1 MRRLILTAVSV
12 IALGSAG
19 LTYAGGQVTGNT
31 ANSPA
36 SLPPAT
42 SGASGS
48 NMTGINAGTPNASS
62 APAGTSQPGY
72 NHNQAATGNSQW
84 DTTGSNAGTPG
95 VTSMSSSPGTSQPWH
110 DEVSQAQQKLHQEGL
125 YHGNIDGVLG
135 PETKQALRQYQ
146 QQNGLSV
153 TANLDRQTWDHLF
166 GGPPGGHGSSMPP
179 NQAGAATTNPMK

>member
-1 MRRLILTAVSV
+1 MRRLILPTASV

-19 LTYAGGQVTGNT
+19 LTYAGEVGGNT
-31 ANSPA
+31 ADSPA
-36 SLPPAT
+36 S
-42 SGASGS
+42 SG
-48 NMTGINAGTPNASS
+48 MTGINAGTPNASS
-62 APAGTSQPGY
+62 APAGTSQTGY

-84 DTTGSNAGTPG
+84 GNA
-95 VTSMSSSPGTSQPWH
+95 MSSTPGTSQPWH

-166 GGPPGGHGSSMPP
+166 GGSPGGQRSSMPP
-179 NQAGAATTNPMK
+179 NQTGGIAANPAK

>member
-110 DEVSQAQQKLHQEGL
+110 DEVSQAQQKLHQEGITAISTAFSGQRRSKL
-125 YHGNIDGVLG
+125 SGNI
-135 PETKQALRQYQ
+135 
-146 QQNGLSV
+146 
-153 TANLDRQTWDHLF
+153 
-166 GGPPGGHGSSMPP
+166 SSRM
-179 NQAGAATTNPMK
+179 AYR

>member
-1 MRRLILTAVSV
+1 VGYNGQQRRNPGCYLDV
-12 IALGSAG
+12 IESGHVAALARR
-19 LTYAGGQVTGNT
+19 
-31 ANSPA
+31 
-36 SLPPAT
+36 
-42 SGASGS
+42 
-48 NMTGINAGTPNASS
+48 
-62 APAGTSQPGY
+62 SQPGS
-72 NHNQAATGNSQW
+72 AEAPPRG
-84 DTTGSNAGTPG
+84 
-95 VTSMSSSPGTSQPWH
+95 
-110 DEVSQAQQKLHQEGL
+110 